1 MLAHLATFAG
11 TPCHFASDDGARLYD
26 LSRLRRLPH
35 EFDLIVY
42 NFRVNGADA
51 QFRMNVCA
59 DVNAPCEAGAHP
71 AVLIS
76 EGRCAPLARLESE
89 VVRERTGGIVR
100 STTRPLG
107 LVVEYGDGTPC
118 DAQGTPS
125 VVRLQLDCDES
136 VGGLQLVGVERDA
149 LCEWTAHARSA
160 AACPLKAAAA
170 LACAPGCAKDW
181 VGNGWCEPACLVDG
195 CEKDRGD
202 CDDQLDASGNVIGL
216 QTRGQRIVD
225 AGRPQCVAGERQACA
240 CIDGTAGEQACAAD
254 GLHLEPCE
262 CALGG
267 AAAAADT
274 APFYALPPT
283 ADVVA
288 LALLGGGGVGFSL
301 VVVVMFLVVRGAT
314 RAPPPVKDEMMW
326 EEEEE

>member
-125 VVRLQLDCDES
+125 VVRLQLDCDEG

-160 AACPLKAAAA
+160 AACPLKAAARFRVRRPK
-170 LACAPGCAKDW
+170 LTEC
-181 VGNGWCEPACLVDG
+181 
-195 CEKDRGD
+195 
-202 CDDQLDASGNVIGL
+202 GL
-216 QTRGQRIVD
+216 LYWD
-225 AGRPQCVAGERQACA
+225 M
-240 CIDGTAGEQACAAD
+240 AAD
-254 GLHLEPCE
+254 MKAARDFASFDGSS
-262 CALGG
+262 AGSTMAT
-267 AAAAADT
+267 AAA
-274 APFYALPPT
+274 
-283 ADVVA
+283 
-288 LALLGGGGVGFSL
+288 
-301 VVVVMFLVVRGAT
+301 
-314 RAPPPVKDEMMW
+314 
-326 EEEEE
+326 

>member
-100 STTRPLG
+100 STTRQRRSAG
-107 LVVEYGDGTPC
+107 SPC
-118 DAQGTPS
+118 SAGILS
-125 VVRLQLDCDES
+125 
-136 VGGLQLVGVERDA
+136 
-149 LCEWTAHARSA
+149 ARSLP
-160 AACPLKAAAA
+160 CT
-170 LACAPGCAKDW
+170 
-181 VGNGWCEPACLVDG
+181 
-195 CEKDRGD
+195 
-202 CDDQLDASGNVIGL
+202 L
-216 QTRGQRIVD
+216 QR
-225 AGRPQCVAGERQACA
+225 
-240 CIDGTAGEQACAAD
+240 
-254 GLHLEPCE
+254 
-262 CALGG
+262 
-267 AAAAADT
+267 
-274 APFYALPPT
+274 
-283 ADVVA
+283 
-288 LALLGGGGVGFSL
+288 
-301 VVVVMFLVVRGAT
+301 RGA
-314 RAPPPVKDEMMW
+314 RSSRSGRHSA
-326 EEEEE
+326 

>member
-1 MLAHLATFAG
+1 MFAHLATFAG

-100 STTRPLG
+100 STTRPLW

-125 VVRLQLDCDES
+125 VVRLQLDCDEG

-149 LCEWTAHARSA
+149 LCR
-160 AACPLKAAAA
+160 
-170 LACAPGCAKDW
+170 
-181 VGNGWCEPACLVDG
+181 
-195 CEKDRGD
+195 
-202 CDDQLDASGNVIGL
+202 
-216 QTRGQRIVD
+216 
-225 AGRPQCVAGERQACA
+225 
-240 CIDGTAGEQACAAD
+240 
-254 GLHLEPCE
+254 
-262 CALGG
+262 
-267 AAAAADT
+267 
-274 APFYALPPT
+274 
-283 ADVVA
+283 
-288 LALLGGGGVGFSL
+288 
-301 VVVVMFLVVRGAT
+301 
-314 RAPPPVKDEMMW
+314 RAPTCRRRR
-326 EEEEE
+326 